1 MEWHNTITQIAI
13 EASRPPYQDC
23 LTATEPIALAT
34 GVDYITTVPLAPKPQ
49 PNISRT
55 TTSASGRYGWACT
68 DKVKQQIMLGFL
80 CLSMLIALPDRN
92 VAAQSPE
99 IQRDICV
106 VIGAEGQSEYGEAF
120 RAWAKRWQE
129 AFAEPIKNDSNPE
142 ESKSGDSKPKESR
155 IESTDKASTQFL
167 LIDGTNKE
175 ESNDS
180 KSADHLSQLLKWIA
194 RKTTSTTEQHPQE
207 RWLVL
212 IGHGTHDP
220 TQKTD
225 ASKFNL
231 QGPDISAEM
240 LVNAIN
246 KASESPGNQP
256 VSKWIIVNCSSC
268 SGPFINALSG
278 PNRVIA
284 TATKSGSEQNFSRF
298 GDYFS
303 QALSNPQADLDHDK
317 SISLL
322 EAFLIASN
330 ETNSFYL
337 SDGRLASEQSLLDDN
352 GDKRGTP
359 AVFFQGV
366 RPVKAPA
373 DNLKLDGLLA
383 KRTVLFAL
391 PNATQIDPT
400 QQVKIE
406 EIENKIESLREKK
419 RDLSEED
426 YYEQLE
432 KLFRDIIQ
440 VRRSSSITDS

>member
-1 MEWHNTITQIAI
+1 MVWHKTTTKIAK
-13 EASRPPYQDC
+13 EASV
-23 LTATEPIALAT
+23 ALSRLRDT
-34 GVDYITTVPLAPKPQ
+34 YTKQSKKFILRSFVYLSILIPLSNAKA
-49 PNISRT
+49 I
-55 TTSASGRYGWACT
+55 
-68 DKVKQQIMLGFL
+68 
-80 CLSMLIALPDRN
+80 
-92 VAAQSPE
+92 AQSPNV
-99 IQRDICV
+99 QRDICV

-120 RAWAKRWQE
+120 RAWAKRWQD
-129 AFAEPIKNDSNPE
+129 AFAMPVAN
-142 ESKSGDSKPKESR
+142 DSKPDKSSTDESKTEDSQ
-155 IESTDKASTQFL
+155 IESADNASTQFL

-175 ESNDS
+175 ESAHS
-180 KSADHLSQLLKWIA
+180 KSSDHLSQLLKWIE
-194 RKTTSTTEQHPQE
+194 RETLSTTEPPSQE

-220 TQKTD
+220 TQKTG

-231 QGPDISAEM
+231 QGPDISSEM
-240 LVNAIN
+240 LVNAMN

-256 VSKWIIVNCSSC
+256 ATKWIIVNCSSC

-278 PNRVIA
+278 PNRIII
-284 TATKSGSEQNFSRF
+284 TATKSGSEQNFARF

-303 QALSNPQADLDHDK
+303 QSLSNSKADLDHDK

-330 ETNSFYL
+330 ETNSFYTN
-337 SDGRLASEQSLLDDN
+337 DGRLASEQSLLDDN

-359 AVFFQGV
+359 ASFFQGV

-373 DNLKLDGLLA
+373 DNLTLDGLLA

-391 PNATQIDPT
+391 PNAAQINAT
-400 QQVKIE
+400 QQIKIE
-406 EIENKIESLREKK
+406 EIENKIETLREKK
-419 RDLSEED
+419 KELSDDD

-440 VRRSSSITDS
+440 VRRSSSLTDS

>member
-1 MEWHNTITQIAI
+1 MEWHKTITQIAI
-13 EASRPPYQDC
+13 EASRPPYQI
-23 LTATEPIALAT
+23 TEPMALET

-49 PNISRT
+49 PNTSRT
-55 TTSASGRYGWACT
+55 TTSASSRYGWACN
-68 DKVKQQIMLGFL
+68 DKVKQQIVLGFL

-92 VAAQSPE
+92 VAAQSSE
-99 IQRDICV
+99 VHRDICV

-129 AFAEPIKNDSNPE
+129 AIATPILNNSKPDEATPD
-142 ESKSGDSKPKESR
+142 ESKPEDSR
-155 IESTDKASTQFL
+155 IESAGKASTQFL
-167 LIDGTNKE
+167 LIDGT
-175 ESNDS
+175 S
-180 KSADHLSQLLKWIA
+180 KVELADANSSDHLSQLLKWIV
-194 RKTTSTTEQHPQE
+194 RETPSTTEPYPQE

-220 TQKTD
+220 TQKLG

-231 QGPDISAEM
+231 QGPDISSDM

-246 KASESPGNQP
+246 KASESPGYQS
-256 VSKWIIVNCSSC
+256 VTKWIIVNCSSC

-278 PNRVIA
+278 PNRVIV
-284 TATKSGSEQNFSRF
+284 TATKSGSEQNFARF

-303 QALSNPQADLDHDK
+303 QSLSNSEADLDHDK

-322 EAFLIASN
+322 EAFLVASK
-330 ETNSFYL
+330 ETNTFYT
-337 SDGRLASEQSLLDDN
+337 SDGRLPSEQSLLDDN

-359 AVFFQGV
+359 ATFFQGV

-373 DNLKLDGLLA
+373 DNLTLDGLLA

-391 PNATQIDPT
+391 PNATQINKT

-406 EIENKIESLREKK
+406 EIENKIETLREKK
-419 RDLSEED
+419 RDLSEDD

-440 VRRSSSITDS
+440 VHSSSSVTDS